1 MSRVPLYQ
9 ELRLIER
16 NESEVNGA
24 WKGAHVLLFFLAFV
38 FGSFCTFCFHMLMYL
53 FDEKCVLFPKLL
65 SLPSIKHNVIYEFVP
80 STNDL
85 GILPIDLLS
94 PQWVEKSTCSLP
106 TFVPLVSGI
115 CGLIWTTLFLM
126 CSTGRRLTGLQRP
139 WRVIPPMFVFSL
151 VMSCVCIYSSVVTHY
166 GLHELCTK
174 LGEITG
180 SPTCSYTINVATLLY
195 ERRIRGVYQATRL
208 TILSAWLHTA
218 CWLLSAVLA
227 LVRVLLAV
235 DFKLVRVSAQL
246 HGDIDNILQRHEVQI
261 RTISPETLVNEEN
274 ERTRASSNDFIFL
287 AKHEVT
293 MSDQSLVPDKR
304 YEALDE
310 DTAFIVKMLYDLLK
324 TLPLTDLSIL
334 RPTSMAP
341 FSEPNLMASDI
352 FRQYGTEVLKS
363 RVNTSELQS
372 GSRTSEPVL
381 EDDDVK
387 EVVERIDSLI
397 LSQHDKVKKSREG
410 ISFRN
415 ESPRASTSRRSRI
428 GDESVMNITP
438 EMRRVLDTAEDV
450 KLKNQARLSSLR
462 TISVQ
467 TDDKGRTRPRVQISQ
482 MNVTMRESDSSDSGA
497 DQRSAES
504 LKKEVDKDTQ
514 TREKEK
520 QD

>member
-1 MSRVPLYQ
+1 
-9 ELRLIER
+9 
-16 NESEVNGA
+16 
-24 WKGAHVLLFFLAFV
+24 
-38 FGSFCTFCFHMLMYL
+38 
-53 FDEKCVLFPKLL
+53 
-65 SLPSIKHNVIYEFVP
+65 
-80 STNDL
+80 
-85 GILPIDLLS
+85 
-94 PQWVEKSTCSLP
+94 
-106 TFVPLVSGI
+106 
-115 CGLIWTTLFLM
+115 
-126 CSTGRRLTGLQRP
+126 
-139 WRVIPPMFVFSL
+139 
-151 VMSCVCIYSSVVTHY
+151 
-166 GLHELCTK
+166 
-174 LGEITG
+174 
-180 SPTCSYTINVATLLY
+180 
-195 ERRIRGVYQATRL
+195 
-208 TILSAWLHTA
+208 
-218 CWLLSAVLA
+218 
-227 LVRVLLAV
+227 
-235 DFKLVRVSAQL
+235 
-246 HGDIDNILQRHEVQI
+246 
-261 RTISPETLVNEEN
+261 
-274 ERTRASSNDFIFL
+274 
-287 AKHEVT
+287 

-497 DQRSAES
+497 ERSAES